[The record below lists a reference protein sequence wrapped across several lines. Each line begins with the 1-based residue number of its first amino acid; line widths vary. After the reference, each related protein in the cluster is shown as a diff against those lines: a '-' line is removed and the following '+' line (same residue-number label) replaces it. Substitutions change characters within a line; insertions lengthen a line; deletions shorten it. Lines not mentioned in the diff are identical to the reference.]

1 MQRNTSQRNTSERV
15 TTQRSTTQRN
25 TTQRD
30 ISQRDTSQRDTSQRD
45 TAQMTFGKDKVYPKK
60 KYRMTADGVLKEK
73 RSFFRKSNKSSG
85 GRVPNQKTKS

>member
-1 MQRNTSQRNTSERV
+1 
-15 TTQRSTTQRN
+15 
-25 TTQRD
+25 
-30 ISQRDTSQRDTSQRD
+30 
-45 TAQMTFGKDKVYPKK
+45 MTFGKDKVYPKK